1 MFNVISFI
9 RDSIKDSRALRSLFT
24 DRTLSC
30 TVTKGTN
37 WSTVE
42 VGAVLVGNCLRLNLD
57 ATRKSAS
64 GAGNI
69 VNEQVCTA
77 KIDTQGLIKAV
88 YNISFCSG
96 ATGPVTTFAT
106 TGLEMSGNILSVDIY
121 MVATERAVTDT
132 TAYFIMSVVPDI
144 EAHRSGGGY
153 SVIRNLISKRRWAYA

>member
-1 MFNVISFI
+1 MFSVISFI

-30 TVTKGTN
+30 TVTKGSN
-37 WSTVE
+37 WSSAE

-69 VNEQVCTA
+69 ANEQVCTV
-77 KIDTQGLIKAV
+77 KIDTQGYVKAI
-88 YNISFCSG
+88 YNMSFCSG
-96 ATGPVTTFAT
+96 SSGPVVTFAT
-106 TGLEMSGNILSVDIY
+106 TGLAISDGILSVDIY

-132 TAYFIMSVVPDI
+132 TAYFTMVVVPDI
-144 EAHRSGGGY
+144 EAHR
-153 SVIRNLISKRRWAYA
+153 A